1 MAVQVFLTPQIIIN
15 SVDLTNRIDS
25 VTLEETFADVDT
37 TAFGTGGSKTRVAG
51 LGDHKFTAEF
61 QQDFALAE
69 VEATVYPLIGTV
81 ASVTIKPLLGTT
93 STTNPAYTFS
103 VLVTDWKPVDGKV
116 GDLLKSSVSW
126 PISGSVTKAFS

>member
-37 TAFGTGGSKTRVAG
+37 TAFGSSAKTRVAG
-51 LGDHKFTAEF
+51 LGDHKVTIEF
-61 QQDFALAE
+61 QQDFSASE
-69 VEATVYPLIGTV
+69 VEATVYPLIGTIT
-81 ASVTIKPLLGTT
+81 SLTLKPLLGTT
-93 STTNPAYTFS
+93 TTTNPAYTFS
-103 VLVTDWKPVDGKV
+103 ALVTDWKPLDGKV
-116 GDLLKSSVSW
+116 GDLLKSSISW